1 MDSDSMEGR
10 PKLARIRYSFPPGN
24 DLIDQTTDDFSGTY
38 LHAPM
43 VVLNFG
49 ESASLGTGTT
59 ISTLFAVDLRLNCD
73 FALTMISTLEC
84 ECVSISDS
92 IQIKGLTCVLRR

>member
-1 MDSDSMEGR
+1 MIG
-10 PKLARIRYSFPPGN
+10 LYVFLTFPPGN

-49 ESASLGTGTT
+49 ESASLGTDTRQ
-59 ISTLFAVDLRLNCD
+59 V
-73 FALTMISTLEC
+73 
-84 ECVSISDS
+84 
-92 IQIKGLTCVLRR
+92 CVL